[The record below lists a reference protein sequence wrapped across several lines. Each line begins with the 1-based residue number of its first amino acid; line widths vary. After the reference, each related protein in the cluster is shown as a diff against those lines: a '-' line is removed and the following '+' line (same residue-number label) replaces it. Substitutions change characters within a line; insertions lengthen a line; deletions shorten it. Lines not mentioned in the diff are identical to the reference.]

1 MKSDDHNTTYYAYY
15 ACVKN
20 KHCTRHL
27 FRQVY
32 KTWHK
37 WWTETNLAS
46 PDGPSLITWTPAF
59 LKKNKSSHI
68 QQHNKWYEQCYYYK
82 LDMKSSTHLKK
93 LNKVKKTSNWQNNF
107 VNRYVFSLLYLHNV
121 HSKILA
127 LFVQLVQYICCSW
140 PRPPHATTV
149 TMAKQLSDKYVS
161 FYQWHATNVRVIC
174 SSRFILHDLW
184 YHIF

>member
-1 MKSDDHNTTYYAYY
+1 MNR
-15 ACVKN
+15 N
-20 KHCTRHL
+20 N
-27 FRQVY
+27 Q
-32 KTWHK
+32 
-37 WWTETNLAS
+37 TNLAS
-46 PDGPSLITWTPAF
+46 PNRPSLITWTPAF
-59 LKKNKSSHI
+59 LKKNKRNI
-68 QQHNKWYEQCYYYK
+68 LKCNFTYTTFEQNKWYEQCYYK